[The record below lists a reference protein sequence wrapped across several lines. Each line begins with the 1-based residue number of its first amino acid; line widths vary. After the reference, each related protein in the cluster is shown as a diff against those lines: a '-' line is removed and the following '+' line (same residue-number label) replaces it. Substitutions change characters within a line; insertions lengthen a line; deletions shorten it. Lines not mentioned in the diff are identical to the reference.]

1 MNTADAITQPLPAYA
16 REPLLLVIDAQEE
29 RLVWVVR
36 LLTFAHYH
44 VHAAPTPLEMLVWYV
59 QHPMSPQ
66 AVLLGQVDRHNLFLV
81 QRLLQRIV
89 RRRKKEVPLI
99 FLATYLPDTEVAG
112 VESSLSSSMRGGF
125 ALLELLWQLVV
136 RLF

>member
-29 RLVWVVR
+29 RLVWAVR

-44 VHAAPTPLEMLVWYV
+44 VYATLTPLEMLIWYV

-66 AVLLGQVDRHNLFLV
+66 VVLLGEIDRHNLFLV
-81 QRLLQRIV
+81 QRLI
-89 RRRKKEVPLI
+89 RRRKKEIPLI
-99 FLATYLPDTEVAG
+99 FLATYFPNTEAAD
-112 VESSLSSSMRGGF
+112 VESSPSSSTRDGL
-125 ALLELLWQLVV
+125 ALLEVLWQLVV
-136 RLF
+136 RFF